1 MKKDH
6 FIWAVGLMAVWALAA
21 PGRAWAYLDPGTGS
35 YLFQILI
42 AALVGGLFAVK
53 IFWSRIKLFFQGLF
67 GKKRK
72 EDAGGDDDAGPVQ
85 PE

>member
-1 MKKDH
+1 MKKEH
-6 FIWAVGLMAVWALAA
+6 FIWAVGLMVVWALSA

-53 IFWSRIKLFFQGLF
+53 LFWGKIAAFFSGLF
-67 GKKRK
+67 GKKPTTDS
-72 EDAGGDDDAGPVQ
+72 EAAENAGSGK

>member
-1 MKKDH
+1 MRKH
-6 FIWAVGLMAVWALAA
+6 YLGWALGFLVIWVLAV
-21 PGRAWAYLDPGTGS
+21 PGRAMAYLDPGTGS

-53 IFWSRIKLFFQGLF
+53 LFWGKIAAFFSGLF
-67 GKKRK
+67 GKKQSADSEGA
-72 EDAGGDDDAGPVQ
+72 EDAASGK

>member
-1 MKKDH
+1 MSKH
-6 FIWAVGLMAVWALAA
+6 YFIWAVGLMAVWALAA
-21 PGRAWAYLDPGTGS
+21 PGRAHAYLDPGTGS

-53 IFWSRIKLFFQGLF
+53 LFWGKIAAFFSGLF
-67 GKKRK
+67 GKKPAADSEVT
-72 EDAGGDDDAGPVQ
+72 EDAGAGK